1 MSRAGSSIDCKAL
14 ETILLIARLGSFSEA
29 ARTLNTT
36 QPAIS
41 LRIAEAETGLGVLFF
56 DRSGRR
62 AVLTPEGRLVCDY
75 AERILSLRGEMVDRI
90 GDPAARRGTL
100 RLGVSETIVH
110 TWLPR
115 FLEKFK
121 ATYPGLTLELDVDIS
136 TELRTFLLQGRIDL
150 AFMLGPVGAPALQE
164 RPLCRFPVDFIASPA
179 LGLPRERVGI
189 EDLKR
194 HPVLTFAR
202 GTLPYAEVASLLG
215 HAEGG
220 APRIFASASMAT
232 LIRMALDGIGIAAIP
247 SAIVRDEIAN
257 GRLVRLRSRHRLAD
271 LGFVAAWA
279 ETSER
284 LLISRIADLAAES
297 TLRS

>member
-1 MSRAGSSIDCKAL
+1 MIRAGISIDCKAL
-14 ETILLIARLGSFSEA
+14 ETVLLIARLGSFVEA

-41 LRIAEAETGLGVLFF
+41 LRIAEAERALGVVFF

-62 AVLTPEGRLVCDY
+62 AVLTPEGRLACDY
-75 AERILSLRGEMVDRI
+75 AERILTLRGELVDRI

-110 TWLPR
+110 TWLPS
-115 FLEKFK
+115 FLEKFN
-121 ATYPGLTLELDVDIS
+121 AIYPGLTLELDVDIS

-150 AFMLGPVGAPALQE
+150 AFMVGPAGVPALQE
-164 RPLCRFPVDFIASPA
+164 RPLCRFPVGFIASPA
-179 LGLPRERVGI
+179 LGLPKYRVGI
-189 EDLKR
+189 EDLNR
-194 HPVLTFAR
+194 HPILTFAR
-202 GTLPYAEVASLLG
+202 GTLPYAEVAGLLG
-215 HAEGG
+215 RSDGSP
-220 APRIFASASMAT
+220 PRIFASASMAT

-247 SAIVRDEIAN
+247 PATVRDDIAN
-257 GRLVRLRSRHRLAD
+257 GQLVRLQSRHRLRE

-297 TLRS
+297 ALQ